1 MGAVVFLGGYLFHFL
16 WESSASYT
24 IPYFV
29 VMIPYAVKGLAD
41 WICYTAQLPAAV
53 RTCGGIKKGTVEL
66 LARHRLPTAG
76 ILFMVLLFAVFA
88 RSNLFDRTIALDDG
102 EEALA
107 QFYQKD
113 QASAEKR
120 ARDVE
125 LQNGYYYLS
134 PYLDRGVSVMEKD
147 GEVTMVSVAEN
158 VTEMSDTTMPN
169 SQSRQAV
176 LPVPAVKDVERKIL
190 LNQEKAGASALSGY
204 TIRFRSNEQVL
215 AAAVEED
222 AAMLT
227 IYMDDGMNM
236 FYQPDENV
244 SCRWKFRRAEQ
255 EGYYLMIE
263 DMALTYRAGA
273 LTLEE
278 WTESEEQIWVLWQ

>member
-1 MGAVVFLGGYLFHFL
+1 
-16 WESSASYT
+16 
-24 IPYFV
+24 
-29 VMIPYAVKGLAD
+29 
-41 WICYTAQLPAAV
+41 
-53 RTCGGIKKGTVEL
+53 
-66 LARHRLPTAG
+66 
-76 ILFMVLLFAVFA
+76 
-88 RSNLFDRTIALDDG
+88 
-102 EEALA
+102 
-107 QFYQKD
+107 
-113 QASAEKR
+113 
-120 ARDVE
+120 
-125 LQNGYYYLS
+125 
-134 PYLDRGVSVMEKD
+134 MEKD

-158 VTEMSDTTMPN
+158 VTEISDTTMPN
-169 SQSRQAV
+169 SKSRQAV

-215 AAAVEED
+215 AAEVQEGTAK
-222 AAMLT
+222 LK
-227 IYMDDGMNM
+227 IHMDDGMNM